1 MVYVCLVLIAGEPS
15 CNIGGIG
22 GREESGE
29 LLMGVPGLHKKI

>member
-1 MVYVCLVLIAGEPS
+1 MVHICLVLIAGKPS
-15 CNIGGIG
+15 HNLGGIG